1 MADVSYRQDSAP
13 KGGYPEID
21 FRRHLPRRGPS
32 GLVVMLGGIAA
43 MGVGFFF
50 VIRSNR
56 ERKYTSVP
64 LQLLLHIYLS

>member
-1 MADVSYRQDSAP
+1 MFILGAPAAMADIPFRQDSAP

-32 GLVVMLGGIAA
+32 GLVIMLGGLAA

-50 VIRSNR
+50 VIKDNR
-56 ERKYTSVP
+56 ERR
-64 LQLLLHIYLS
+64 